1 MCVCRFLLVVGMIK
15 SNGVYFI
22 VLSLSKLKNLLD
34 PSFKNSNWAKK
45 LSPSSFQNRNLSR
58 AQLTPSLPNMIEWY
72 PINPSKKFAGERMS
86 KFLHQL
92 NESRL
97 EARVPQLVEAG
108 EDFDPRA
115 TSFRGEQ
122 FCVARLSTLFS
133 KLKSRAEKFSFS
145 HFSCVPYRC
154 LMNEEACW
162 SKPS

>member
-34 PSFKNSNWAKK
+34 PSFKNSNWVKK

-58 AQLTPSLPNMIEWY
+58 AHLTPSLPNMIEWY

-108 EDFDPRA
+108 EDFDPFAGSSFALLDFPLSSRSWNRVLKSSPSA
-115 TSFRGEQ
+115 TSP
-122 FCVARLSTLFS
+122 A
-133 KLKSRAEKFSFS
+133 
-145 HFSCVPYRC
+145 YRT
-154 LMNEEACW
+154 AV
-162 SKPS
+162 

>member
-1 MCVCRFLLVVGMIK
+1 MCVCVQVFVGGWDDKVERCLFHRSLDTEIEK
-15 SNGVYFI
+15 SPRSFI
-22 VLSLSKLKNLLD
+22 
-34 PSFKNSNWAKK
+34 SNWVKK